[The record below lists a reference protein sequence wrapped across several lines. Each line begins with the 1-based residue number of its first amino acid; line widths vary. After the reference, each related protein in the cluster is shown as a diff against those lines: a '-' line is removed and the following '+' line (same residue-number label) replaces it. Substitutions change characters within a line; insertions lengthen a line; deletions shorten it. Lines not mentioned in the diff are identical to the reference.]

1 MVPRST
7 PDPNLVGDVDP
18 VARVEQ
24 LREAISRH
32 DQLYYELDAPEIPDA
47 DYDSLVRELGR

>member
-1 MVPRST
+1 MPRST

-18 VARVEQ
+18 VARIEQ

-32 DQLYYELDAPEIPDA
+32 NQLYYELDAPEIPDA